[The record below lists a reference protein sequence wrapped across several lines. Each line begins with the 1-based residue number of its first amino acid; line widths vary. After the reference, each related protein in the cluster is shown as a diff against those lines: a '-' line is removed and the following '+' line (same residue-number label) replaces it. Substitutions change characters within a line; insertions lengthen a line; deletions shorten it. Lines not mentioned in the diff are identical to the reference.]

1 MKSLAVIA
9 FAALA
14 SVVSAQTPS
23 PNQLSYG
30 EPVAATVWKV
40 GPTANNQV
48 KLNNDCSKATTG
60 FTYPVHLQIQV
71 GGYQQGYPDKNSPLV
86 LGTINCQ
93 TKSNLKV
100 TIPDTVPSGD
110 QYSILIKVGDALSY
124 SALFKIDNPKIPAG
138 NNTTPP
144 AASSPAAT
152 KPAATSPVSSKPPAA
167 TTTSP
172 SGSGADALKVGST
185 LALAVVAAAG
195 LLL

>member
-1 MKSLAVIA
+1 
-9 FAALA
+9 
-14 SVVSAQTPS
+14 
-23 PNQLSYG
+23 
-30 EPVAATVWKV
+30 
-40 GPTANNQV
+40 
-48 KLNNDCSKATTG
+48 LNNDCSKATTG
-60 FTYPVHLQIQV
+60 FTYPVQLQIQV
-71 GGYQQGYPDKNSPLV
+71 GGYQQGYPDKANPLV

-100 TIPDTVPSGD
+100 TIPDTVPSGKE
-110 QYSILIKVGDALSY
+110 YSILIKVGDTLSY
-124 SALFKIDNPKIPAG
+124 SALFQIDNPKIPAS

-152 KPAATSPVSSKPPAA
+152 KPAATSAVSSKPPVP

>member
-14 SVVSAQTPS
+14 SVVSAQTTQ
-23 PNQLSYG
+23 PNLLSYG

-40 GPTANNQV
+40 GATANNQV

-60 FTYPVHLQIQV
+60 FTYPVQLQIQV
-71 GGYQQGYPDKNSPLV
+71 NGLQQGFPDKNNALV

-93 TKSNLKV
+93 TKGNLKV
-100 TIPDTVPSGD
+100 TIPDTVPSGN
-110 QYSILIKVGDALSY
+110 QYSILIKIGDTLSY
-124 SALFKIDNPKIPAG
+124 SALFQIDNPKIPAS

-152 KPAATSPVSSKPPAA
+152 KPAVTSPVSSKPPAP

-172 SGSGADALKVGST
+172 NNSGAGALKVGST